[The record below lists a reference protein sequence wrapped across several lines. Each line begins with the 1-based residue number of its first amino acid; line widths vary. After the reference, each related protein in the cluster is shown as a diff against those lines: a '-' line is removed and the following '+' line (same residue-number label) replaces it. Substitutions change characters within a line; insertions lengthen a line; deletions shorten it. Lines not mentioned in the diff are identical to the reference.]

1 MFENKK
7 IILIFF
13 KIILVSLLLNSCVG
27 SSSVGV
33 FGSGVS
39 IAYDPRTVGMQIDDS
54 IMQKNLTGRL
64 ALTEKKYLISIGVKV
79 LDGNIFLSGKV
90 DEPEEK
96 LKITKLAWETKG
108 VRSVKSAINI
118 KGQTNFKSTAKDI
131 LITSQLR
138 AAMIFNKSIKAS
150 NYNIDTINGK
160 TYIFGISIT
169 KEEKKE
175 VINETNNIYGLK
187 EAIPSI
193 ILVEDLS
200 RNKN

>member
-1 MFENKK
+1 MPKNKK

-13 KIILVSLLLNSCVG
+13 KIIFVSLLFNSCVG

-64 ALTEKKYLISIGVKV
+64 TLVEKKYLISIGVKV

-138 AAMIFNKSIKAS
+138 TAMIFNKSIKAS

-160 TYIFGISIT
+160 TYIFGISMT

-175 VINETNNIYGLK
+175 VINETKNIYGLK
-187 EAIPSI
+187 EVIPSI

>member
-1 MFENKK
+1 MFANKK
-7 IILIFF
+7 IISILFKLIL
-13 KIILVSLLLNSCVG
+13 INLLLNSCVG

-39 IAYDPRTVGMQIDDS
+39 VAFDPRTVGMQIDDS
-54 IMQKNLTGRL
+54 IMQKNLMGRL
-64 ALTEKKYLISIGVKV
+64 ALTEKKYLISLGVKV

-108 VRSVKSAINI
+108 VRSVKSVINI

-138 AAMIFNKSIKAS
+138 TAMIFNKSIKSS

-169 KEEKKE
+169 KDEKKE
-175 VINETNNIYGLK
+175 VINETKNIYGLQ
-187 EAIPSI
+187 EVISSI

>member
-1 MFENKK
+1 MFANKK
-7 IILIFF
+7 IISILFKLIL
-13 KIILVSLLLNSCVG
+13 INLLLNSCVG

-39 IAYDPRTVGMQIDDS
+39 VTLDPRTVGMQIDDS
-54 IMQKNLTGRL
+54 IMQKNLMGRL
-64 ALTEKKYLISIGVKV
+64 ALTEKKYLISLGVKV

-118 KGQTNFKSTAKDI
+118 KGQTNFKNTAKDI

-138 AAMIFNKSIKAS
+138 TAMIFNKSIKSS

-169 KEEKKE
+169 KDEKKE
-175 VINETNNIYGLK
+175 VINETKNIYGLQ
-187 EAIPSI
+187 EVISSI

>member
-1 MFENKK
+1 MFANKK
-7 IILIFF
+7 IISILFKLIL
-13 KIILVSLLLNSCVG
+13 INLLLNSCVG

-39 IAYDPRTVGMQIDDS
+39 VAFDPRTVGMQIDDS
-54 IMQKNLTGRL
+54 IMQKNLIGRL
-64 ALTEKKYLISIGVKV
+64 ALTEKKYLISLGVKV

-108 VRSVKSAINI
+108 VRSVKSAISI
-118 KGQTNFKSTAKDI
+118 KGQTNFKNTAKDI

-138 AAMIFNKSIKAS
+138 TAMIFNKSIKSS

-169 KEEKKE
+169 KDEKKE
-175 VINETNNIYGLK
+175 VINETKNIYGLQ
-187 EAIPSI
+187 EVISSI

>member
-1 MFENKK
+1 MFANKK
-7 IILIFF
+7 IISILFKLIL
-13 KIILVSLLLNSCVG
+13 INLLLNSCVG

-39 IAYDPRTVGMQIDDS
+39 VAFDPRTVGMQIDDS
-54 IMQKNLTGRL
+54 IMQKNLIGRL
-64 ALTEKKYLISIGVKV
+64 ALTKKKYLVSLGVKV

-118 KGQTNFKSTAKDI
+118 KGQTNFKNTAKDI

-138 AAMIFNKSIKAS
+138 TAMIFNKSIKSS

-169 KEEKKE
+169 KDEKKE
-175 VINETNNIYGLK
+175 VINETKNIYGLQ
-187 EAIPSI
+187 EVISSI

>member
-1 MFENKK
+1 MFANKK
-7 IILIFF
+7 IISILFKLIL
-13 KIILVSLLLNSCVG
+13 INLLLNSCVG

-39 IAYDPRTVGMQIDDS
+39 VAFDPRTVGMQIDDS
-54 IMQKNLTGRL
+54 IMQKNLIGRL
-64 ALTEKKYLISIGVKV
+64 ALTEKKYLISLGVKV
-79 LDGNIFLSGKV
+79 LDGNIFLTGKV

-118 KGQTNFKSTAKDI
+118 KGQTNFKNTAKDI

-138 AAMIFNKSIKAS
+138 TAMIFNKSIKAS

-160 TYIFGISIT
+160 TYIFGIAIT
-169 KEEKKE
+169 KDEKKA
-175 VINETNNIYGLK
+175 VINETKNIYGLK
-187 EAIPSI
+187 EIIPSI